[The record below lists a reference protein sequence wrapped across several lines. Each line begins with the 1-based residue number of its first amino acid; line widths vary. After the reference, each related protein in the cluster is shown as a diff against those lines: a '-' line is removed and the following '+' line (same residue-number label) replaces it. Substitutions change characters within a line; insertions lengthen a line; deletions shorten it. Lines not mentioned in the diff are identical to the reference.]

1 MAIVVNFVQ
10 NMTIDVVNSR
20 KQINL
25 LETEQILLQRHGK
38 LLILLNFGNLAMF
51 VTDLCYIR
59 NSLIVS
65 HVC

>member
-10 NMTIDVVNSR
+10 NVTIDVVNSR

-59 NSLIVS
+59 
-65 HVC
+65 